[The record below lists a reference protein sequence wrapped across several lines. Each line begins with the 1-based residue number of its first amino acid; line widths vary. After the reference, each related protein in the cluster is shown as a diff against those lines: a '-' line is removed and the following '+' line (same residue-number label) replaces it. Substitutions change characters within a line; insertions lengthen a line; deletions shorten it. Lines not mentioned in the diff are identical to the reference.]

1 VAAVGLFFMAV
12 LLASPVQAKTP
23 VSSALEDEALCDL
36 HALRSLF
43 MVEVSESAIRL
54 EDGDAIDLNRLGF
67 TPMPCEDGSRP
78 GEPGP
83 GWAAGCHFAYGV
95 ELSGSPFTFVAV
107 GVSPQAQGLEFRMGK
122 RDGLDG
128 RDCQKVL
135 RRRDPLW
142 PWREVEAEAECCMRL
157 ELDGDPRCRGAIG
170 ALIQAYE
177 AGRAREEFNNCP
189 AARDLLSRAGQPP
202 AQRLCG
208 PSATRN
214 ERAAIARKLAEEGT
228 LTRALTEAQ
237 CAPGA
242 FHVSLPL
249 LERGFARQCQSDECL
264 TVLERAFQVDAAAA
278 HRLGVKQARV
288 LLPLLKARIRE
299 RRSLESLSHLLS
311 ALLGMDQGTAA
322 WLVGLMLGEV
332 SPGTLIGPSVPWVSD
347 SPLLVPLLE
356 SARGWSNRPAA
367 SVAEV
372 LLERL
377 GKTRVSPETFDKAMA
392 AMPCDFF
399 SKAGDLPLEAPGRL
413 AAVAA
418 QADRCEDSDM
428 KTMEFFHAQ
437 LARMAPSRIVQELAG
452 APCVALKQVAPR
464 LGWEEAGRAEILFP
478 WLAKQCGQVA
488 GSVLRESRDVRLTPH
503 LFRLAFEPETVR
515 WLGGRHAVLQELLE
529 HRLQEPGGV
538 DAEVVREVVKAVATE
553 PQDVRLFAAAWRLPL
568 SHEELRELFQGPL
581 RSPHAFVRAAV
592 AAAMASVGASDIPEE
607 AARACL
613 GQMREYAACHAPG
626 LEAAGP
632 IPEPLTWRTPWC
644 SRFRERNPYC
654 SDRVCGDLSVLDER
668 VRTVLSAVTGEESP
682 DVQAMKRL
690 SLVCVPP
697 LLPRAGE

>member
-23 VSSALEDEALCDL
+23 LSSALEDEALCDL

-43 MVEVSESAIRL
+43 MGEVSGSAIRL

-78 GEPGP
+78 RDPGP
-83 GWAAGCHFAYGV
+83 GWVAGCHFAYGV

-107 GVSPQAQGLEFRMGK
+107 GVSSKAQGLEFRMGK
-122 RDGLDG
+122 RDRLDG
-128 RDCQKVL
+128 RDCQKVR

-142 PWREVEAEAECCMRL
+142 RWREVEAEAECCTRL
-157 ELDGDPRCRGAIG
+157 ELDGDPRCRGAIRT
-170 ALIQAYE
+170 LVQAHE

-189 AARDLLSRAGQPP
+189 AAQDLLSRAGQPP

-228 LTRALTEAQ
+228 LTRALTAAW

-242 FHVSLPL
+242 FRVSLPL
-249 LERGFARQCQSDECL
+249 LERGFARQCRSGDCL
-264 TVLERAFQVDAAAA
+264 TVLERAFQVDAAATR
-278 HRLGVKQARV
+278 RLVEREARV
-288 LLPLLKARIRE
+288 VLPLLEDRFRE
-299 RRSLESLSHLLS
+299 GRETLELSRFLS
-311 ALLGMDQGTAA
+311 GMLGMETGTAA
-322 WLVGLMLGEV
+322 WLVALALGEV
-332 SPGTLIGPSVPWVSD
+332 SPQGLMGSSSPWAST
-347 SPLLVPLLE
+347 SPLLVRLLE
-356 SARGWSNRPAA
+356 SARGWSNTPAA

-372 LLERL
+372 LFELL

-418 QADRCEDSDM
+418 QADRCEDLDM
-428 KTMEFFHAQ
+428 KTVGFFHAQ
-437 LARMAPSRIVQELAG
+437 LARMAPSRLVQELSA
-452 APCVALKQVAPR
+452 APCAALKQVAPR
-464 LGWEEAGRAEILFP
+464 LGWEEAGRAEVLFP
-478 WLAKQCGQVA
+478 WLAKQCGEVA
-488 GSVLRESRDVRLTPH
+488 STVLRESRDVRLTPH
-503 LFRLAFEPETVR
+503 LFRLAFEPETLR
-515 WLGGRHAVLQELLE
+515 RLGGRHAVLRGLLE
-529 HRLQEPGGV
+529 HRLHEL
-538 DAEVVREVVKAVATE
+538 DAEVAREVVKAVATE

-568 SHEELRELFQGPL
+568 SHEELRELFLGPL
-581 RSPHAFVRAAV
+581 RSPHVFVRAAV

-613 GQMREYAACHAPG
+613 GQMREYVACHAPG

-632 IPEPLTWRTPWC
+632 IPEPLTPQTPWC
-644 SRFRERNPYC
+644 SRFRERTQYC
-654 SDRVCGDLSVLDER
+654 SDRVCGDVSLLDER
-668 VRTVLSAVTGEESP
+668 VRTALSAVTGEASP

-690 SLVCVPP
+690 SLACVPP
-697 LLPRAGE
+697 IYAVPGG